1 MCENFWDIRMFG
13 AVMTTGRN
21 CGQVRGPVQVTFAR
35 SIDPIDR
42 LDIAITRIAIRGKPN
57 ICVTKGHLAIS
68 PKLLRIGLAKMPN
81 LHRFFHRPLSPDRKL

>member
-42 LDIAITRIAIRGKPN
+42 LDIAITRIAITRPEDMEVVVAADDGSGTGGK
-57 ICVTKGHLAIS
+57 
-68 PKLLRIGLAKMPN
+68 
-81 LHRFFHRPLSPDRKL
+81 RPRWAARR